1 MPTSTW
7 LQVPNTSTCL
17 HVRAYN
23 SYKYLPKSTRLQV
36 PAYKYLP
43 TYVHAYKY
51 LPKSTRLQVPPYKY
65 LLTSTSI
72 QVPAYKYTCLES

>member
-36 PAYKYLP
+36 P
-43 TYVHAYKY
+43 
-51 LPKSTRLQVPPYKY
+51 PYKY
-65 LLTSTSI
+65 LLTSTSL